1 MVFHGSRLVFMVLHG
16 SRLVFMVFL
25 QNVPAQTVSW
35 PNDPVSVRRPEGFI
49 GPSFFKWCKPS
60 TDLYK
65 YSDFSSLKH
74 TDTTWQQQR
83 KPSSFAMIGRSW
95 PVCWW
100 LSQSIF
106 SMNLCKVSP
115 LDLLFKKESSLS
127 IGPLTKR
134 HVWNFPNLSIM
145 CQKCWAGRKMFL
157 GTVWTF
163 RWFEYM
169 SHQLN

>member
-1 MVFHGSRLVFMVLHG
+1 MIHKVFQIIFRCSSISWFEVVSKSVTF
-16 SRLVFMVFL
+16 FL
-25 QNVPAQTVSW
+25 QLAHLRVFQ
-35 PNDPVSVRRPEGFI
+35 I
-49 GPSFFKWCKPS
+49 IHYFFKWCKPS

-65 YSDFSSLKH
+65 YSNFSSLKH

-115 LDLLFKKESSLS
+115 LDLLFKEESSLS

-145 CQKCWAGRKMFL
+145 CQKRFWELCEPL
-157 GTVWTF
+157 GGLSICFINWISLLQT
-163 RWFEYM
+163 
-169 SHQLN
+169 

>member
-1 MVFHGSRLVFMVLHG
+1 MIS
-16 SRLVFMVFL
+16 
-25 QNVPAQTVSW
+25 QEVSW
-35 PNDPVSVRRPEGFI
+35 WDIFMIQVSLLCQWYHKVSEIRIFQI
-49 GPSFFKWCKPS
+49 IFHYFFKWCKPS

-65 YSDFSSLKH
+65 YSNFSSLKH

-115 LDLLFKKESSLS
+115 LDLLFKEESSLS

-134 HVWNFPNLSIM
+134 HVWNFPNLSII
-145 CQKCWAGRKMFL
+145 CQKCWAGKKMFL

-169 SHQLN
+169 FHQLN